1 MTARRGIAGCY
12 WAIIHNGSKTTAQPS
27 TDNVAMDI
35 IAARAESGRSL
46 LLAAP
51 SEATE

>member
-1 MTARRGIAGCY
+1 
-12 WAIIHNGSKTTAQPS
+12 
-27 TDNVAMDI
+27 MDI

-51 SEATE
+51 SDATE